1 MPRIEA
7 ENIQAHVR
15 QQTDRIVDAASKLFS
30 ERGYQGTELSDI
42 AKEVGLARNSLYRY
56 YPNKDYVLLACL
68 KRDMAPGLA
77 RLRKLEDSVK
87 DPRKRIEAWIALQME
102 IALTTCHDAIHM
114 LADTSENSDDFRR
127 QISALHEPPAQVLR
141 RALDE
146 LFANTNRDVALMS
159 AMITSMVHA
168 AASRAMETG
177 QQSAVL
183 AQVSA
188 AVRQV
193 LLS

>member
-7 ENIQAHVR
+7 ESIQAHVR

-30 ERGYQGTELSDI
+30 ERGYGRTELSDI

-77 RLRKLEDSVK
+77 RLRELEESIG
-87 DPRKRIEAWIALQME
+87 DPRERIEAWIALQME
-102 IALTTCHDAIHM
+102 IALTTCHDAMHM
-114 LADTSENSDDFRR
+114 LADSSENSADFRR
-127 QISALHEPPAQVLR
+127 EISALHEPPAQVLR

-146 LFANTNRDVALMS
+146 LFANTDRDVALMS
-159 AMITSMVHA
+159 AMITGMVHA
-168 AASRAMETG
+168 AAARAMETE
-177 QQSAVL
+177 QEVEVL

-193 LLS
+193 LLC